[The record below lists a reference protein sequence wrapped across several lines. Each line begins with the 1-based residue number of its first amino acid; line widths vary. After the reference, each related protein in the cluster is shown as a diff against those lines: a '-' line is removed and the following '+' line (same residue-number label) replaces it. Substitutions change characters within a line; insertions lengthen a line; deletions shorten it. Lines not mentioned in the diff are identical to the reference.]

1 MSIQSQN
8 LVYVYYHGSG
18 HKLLMGRLLLKNRQI
33 FFEYDAAFIKTGL
46 ELSPFKLPLKTSVIE
61 SNDRTFEGLFGVF
74 NDSLPD
80 GWGRLLLDRKLMN
93 AGLNPGTLSPLDR
106 LCFVGTGGMGA
117 LSYEPENPSTI
128 SHITNDLDEIDSEIQ
143 ATLDEND
150 TYVDDLL
157 VLGGSSAGARP
168 KVLLHIEGVDWL
180 IKFRSHLD
188 PKDISA
194 IEYAYHL
201 MAIDAGLIVPEAKLF
216 PSRKGLG
223 FFGVKRFDR
232 IGEERISPYEKF
244 APDRQMQGDF
254 SAQNRSVQTVH
265 EDSSTKSTQQ
275 LTAGVGFSKRGV
287 HMHTIAG
294 LLHADHREPSL
305 DYESIMKATLYLTKD
320 TRQCE
325 IQFRNAVFNVLSHN
339 RDDHSKNFSF
349 LMDQQG
355 NWVVSPAYDLT
366 FSSGP
371 AGEHSTMIMGE
382 GKNPTKKHLLKLAG
396 TVGIKQD
403 KVLEIINQVLAVTE
417 KWDAFAGEVGVS
429 KLQTKNIG
437 AVLRTI
443 RKNSG
448 I

>member
-1 MSIQSQN
+1 MSFRDQN

-18 HKLLMGRLLLKNRQI
+18 ASLLTGRLLLKNRQI
-33 FFEYDAAFIKTGL
+33 FFEYDADFIKTGL
-46 ELSPFKLPLKTSVIE
+46 ELSPFKLPLKSGVIE

-106 LCFVGTGGMGA
+106 LCFVGTLGMGA
-117 LSYEPENPSTI
+117 LSYEPENPSAI

-150 TYVDDLL
+150 AYVEDLL

-168 KVLLHIEGVDWL
+168 KVLLNIDGVDWL
-180 IKFRSHLD
+180 IKFRSQLD

-201 MAIDAGLIVPEAKLF
+201 MAIDAGLVVPEAKLF
-216 PSRKGLG
+216 ASRKGMG

-232 IGEERISPYEKF
+232 NGDSRI
-244 APDRQMQGDF
+244 
-254 SAQNRSVQTVH
+254 
-265 EDSSTKSTQQ
+265 
-275 LTAGVGFSKRGV
+275 

-320 TRQCE
+320 IRQCE

-349 LMDQQG
+349 LMDETG
-355 NWVVSPAYDLT
+355 NWTVSPAYDLT

-371 AGEHSTMIMGE
+371 SGEHSTMIMGE
-382 GKNPTKKHLLKLAG
+382 GKNPTKNHLLKLAG
-396 TVGIKQD
+396 TIGIKQD
-403 KVLEIINQVLAVTE
+403 KALEIIDQVLAATQ
-417 KWDAFAGEVGVS
+417 KWDAFADKVGVS
-429 KLQTKNIG
+429 AVQTKNIG
-437 AVLRTI
+437 EALRTI
-443 RKNSG
+443 RKKADL
-448 I
+448 

>member
-1 MSIQSQN
+1 MSFRDQN

-18 HKLLMGRLLLKNRQI
+18 EKQLMGRLLLKNRQI
-33 FFEYDAAFIKTGL
+33 FFEYDADFIKTGL
-46 ELSPFKLPLKTSVIE
+46 ELSPFKLPLKSGVIE
-61 SNDRTFEGLFGVF
+61 SNDRTFEGLFGIF

-106 LCFVGTGGMGA
+106 LCFVGTLGMGA
-117 LSYEPENPSTI
+117 LSYEPENPSAI
-128 SHITNDLDEIDSEIQ
+128 SHITSDLDEIDSEIQ

-150 TYVDDLL
+150 AYVEDLL

-168 KVLLHIEGVDWL
+168 KVLLNIDGMDWL
-180 IKFRSHLD
+180 IKFRSQLD

-232 IGEERISPYEKF
+232 NGDSRI
-244 APDRQMQGDF
+244 
-254 SAQNRSVQTVH
+254 
-265 EDSSTKSTQQ
+265 
-275 LTAGVGFSKRGV
+275 
-287 HMHTIAG
+287 HMHTVAG

-320 TRQCE
+320 IRQCE

-349 LMDQQG
+349 LMDQRG
-355 NWVVSPAYDLT
+355 NWTVSPAYDLT

-382 GKNPTKKHLLKLAG
+382 GKNPTKNHLLKLAC

-403 KVLEIINQVLAVTE
+403 KALEIIDQVLAATQT
-417 KWDAFAGEVGVS
+417 WDTFATEVGVS

-437 AVLRTI
+437 EALRTI
-443 RKNSG
+443 RKKADL
-448 I
+448 

>member
-1 MSIQSQN
+1 MSFSNQN

-18 HKLLMGRLLLKNRQI
+18 ERQLTGRLLLKNRQI

-46 ELSPFKLPLKTSVIE
+46 ELSPFKLPLKSGVIE
-61 SNDRTFEGLFGVF
+61 SNDRTFERLFGVF

-106 LCFVGTGGMGA
+106 LCFVGVLGMGA
-117 LSYEPENPSTI
+117 LSYEPENPSAI
-128 SHITNDLDEIDSEIQ
+128 SHITNDLDEIDREIQ

-150 TYVDDLL
+150 DYVEDLL
-157 VLGGSSAGARP
+157 ILGGSSAGARP
-168 KVLLHIEGVDWL
+168 KVLLNIDGVDWL
-180 IKFRSHLD
+180 IKFGSQLD

-201 MAIDAGLIVPEAKLF
+201 MAIDAGLMVPEAKLF

-232 IGEERISPYEKF
+232 NGDSRI
-244 APDRQMQGDF
+244 
-254 SAQNRSVQTVH
+254 
-265 EDSSTKSTQQ
+265 
-275 LTAGVGFSKRGV
+275 

-320 TRQCE
+320 IRQCE

-355 NWVVSPAYDLT
+355 NWTVSPAYDLT

-382 GKNPTKKHLLKLAG
+382 GKSPTKAHLLKLAG

-403 KVLEIINQVLAVTE
+403 KALEIIDQVLAATQ

-429 KLQTKNIG
+429 TIQTKNIG
-437 AVLRTI
+437 EALRTI

>member
-1 MSIQSQN
+1 MSFSNQN

-18 HKLLMGRLLLKNRQI
+18 ERQLTGRLLLKNRQI
-33 FFEYDAAFIKTGL
+33 FFEYDADFIKKGL
-46 ELSPFKLPLKTSVIE
+46 ELSPFKLPLKTGVIE

-93 AGLNPGTLSPLDR
+93 VGLNPGTLSPLDR
-106 LCFVGTGGMGA
+106 LCFVGTSGMGA
-117 LSYEPENPSTI
+117 LSYEPENSSAM

-150 TYVDDLL
+150 DYVEDLL
-157 VLGGSSAGARP
+157 ILGGSSAGARP
-168 KVLLHIEGVDWL
+168 KVLLNIDGVDWL

-201 MAIDAGLIVPEAKLF
+201 MAIDAGLVVPEAKLF
-216 PSRKGLG
+216 PSRKGMG

-232 IGEERISPYEKF
+232 NGDSRI
-244 APDRQMQGDF
+244 
-254 SAQNRSVQTVH
+254 
-265 EDSSTKSTQQ
+265 
-275 LTAGVGFSKRGV
+275 

-320 TRQCE
+320 IRQCE

-349 LMDQQG
+349 LMDETG
-355 NWVVSPAYDLT
+355 NWTVSPAYDLT

-382 GKNPTKKHLLKLAG
+382 GKNPTKNHLLKLAG

-403 KVLEIINQVLAVTE
+403 KALEIIDQVLAATQ

-429 KLQTKNIG
+429 TIQTKNIG
-437 AVLRTI
+437 EALRTI
-443 RKNSG
+443 RKKADL
-448 I
+448 

>member
-1 MSIQSQN
+1 MSFSNQN

-18 HKLLMGRLLLKNRQI
+18 EKKLMGRLLLKNRQI
-33 FFEYDAAFIKTGL
+33 FFEYDADFIKTGL
-46 ELSPFKLPLKTSVIE
+46 ELSPFKLPLKSGVIE

-93 AGLNPGTLSPLDR
+93 AGLNPATLSPLDR
-106 LCFVGTGGMGA
+106 LCFVGTLGMGA
-117 LSYEPENPSTI
+117 LSYEPENPSAI

-150 TYVDDLL
+150 AYVEDLL

-168 KVLLHIEGVDWL
+168 KVLLNIEGMDWL
-180 IKFRSHLD
+180 IKFRSQLD

-232 IGEERISPYEKF
+232 NGDSRI
-244 APDRQMQGDF
+244 
-254 SAQNRSVQTVH
+254 
-265 EDSSTKSTQQ
+265 
-275 LTAGVGFSKRGV
+275 

-320 TRQCE
+320 IRQCE

-349 LMDQQG
+349 LMDAQG
-355 NWVVSPAYDLT
+355 NWTVSPAYDLT

-371 AGEHSTMIMGE
+371 SGEHSTMIMGE
-382 GKNPTKKHLLKLAG
+382 GKSPTKAHLLKLAG
-396 TVGIKQD
+396 TCNIKQD
-403 KVLEIINQVLAVTE
+403 KVLEIIHQVLSATE
-417 KWDAFAGEVGVS
+417 KWDTFASAVGVS
-429 KLQTKNIG
+429 KLQIKNIG
-437 AVLRTI
+437 EALRMI
-443 RKNSG
+443 RKKADL
-448 I
+448 

>member
-1 MSIQSQN
+1 MSFRDQN
-8 LVYVYYHGSG
+8 LVYVYYHGSLE
-18 HKLLMGRLLLKNRQI
+18 KQLMGRLLLKNRQI

-46 ELSPFKLPLKTSVIE
+46 ELSPFKLPLKAGVIE
-61 SNDRTFEGLFGVF
+61 SSDRTFEGLFGVF

-106 LCFVGTGGMGA
+106 LCFVGTLGMGA
-117 LSYEPENPSTI
+117 LSYEPENPSAI

-168 KVLLHIEGVDWL
+168 KVLLHIDGADWL
-180 IKFRSHLD
+180 IKFRSQLD

-201 MAIDAGLIVPEAKLF
+201 MAIDAGLVVPEAKLF

-232 IGEERISPYEKF
+232 NGDHRI
-244 APDRQMQGDF
+244 
-254 SAQNRSVQTVH
+254 
-265 EDSSTKSTQQ
+265 
-275 LTAGVGFSKRGV
+275 
-287 HMHTIAG
+287 HMHTTSG

-320 TRQCE
+320 IRQCE

-349 LMDQQG
+349 LMDNQG
-355 NWVVSPAYDLT
+355 NWTVSPAYDLT

-403 KVLEIINQVLAVTE
+403 KALEIIDQVLAALK
-417 KWDAFAGEVGVS
+417 KWDDFATEVGVS

-437 AVLRTI
+437 EALRTI

>member
-1 MSIQSQN
+1 MSFSNQD
-8 LVYVYYHGSG
+8 LVYVYYLGSG
-18 HKLLMGRLLLKNRQI
+18 EKQLTGRLLLKNRQI

-46 ELSPFKLPLKTSVIE
+46 ELSPFKLPLKSGVVE
-61 SNDRTFEGLFGVF
+61 SNDRTFEGLFGLF

-93 AGLNPGTLSPLDR
+93 AGLNPGILSPLDR
-106 LCFVGTGGMGA
+106 LCFVGTLGMGA
-117 LSYEPENPSTI
+117 LSYEPENPSSI

-150 TYVDDLL
+150 AYVEDLL

-168 KVLLHIEGVDWL
+168 KVLLHIEGADWL
-180 IKFRSHLD
+180 IKFRSQLD

-201 MAIDAGLIVPEAKLF
+201 MAIDAGLMVPKAKLF

-223 FFGVKRFDR
+223 FFGVNRFDR
-232 IGEERISPYEKF
+232 NDNNRI
-244 APDRQMQGDF
+244 
-254 SAQNRSVQTVH
+254 
-265 EDSSTKSTQQ
+265 
-275 LTAGVGFSKRGV
+275 

-294 LLHADHREPSL
+294 LLHADHRELSL

-320 TRQCE
+320 IRQCE
-325 IQFRNAVFNVLSHN
+325 IQFRNAIFNVLSHN

-355 NWVVSPAYDLT
+355 NWTVSPAYDLT

-371 AGEHSTMIMGE
+371 SGEHSTMMMGE
-382 GKNPTKKHLLKLAG
+382 GKSPTKVHLLKLASI
-396 TVGIKQD
+396 VGIKQE
-403 KVLEIINQVLAVTE
+403 KALEIIDQVLAATQQ
-417 KWDAFAGEVGVS
+417 WDAFADKVGVS
-429 KLQTKNIG
+429 AIQTRNIG
-437 AVLRTI
+437 EALRTI
-443 RKNSG
+443 RKKADL
-448 I
+448 

>member
-1 MSIQSQN
+1 MNISNQN
-8 LVYVYYHGSG
+8 LVYVYYNGSLE
-18 HKLLMGRLLLKNRQI
+18 KQLMGRLLLKNRQI

-46 ELSPFKLPLKTSVIE
+46 ELSPFKLPLKAGVIE

-106 LCFVGTGGMGA
+106 LCFVGTSGMGA
-117 LSYEPENPSTI
+117 LSYEPENPSSI

-150 TYVDDLL
+150 LYVDDLL

-168 KVLLHIEGVDWL
+168 KVLLHIDGEDWL
-180 IKFRSHLD
+180 IKFRSQLD

-201 MAIDAGLIVPEAKLF
+201 MAKEAGLILPEAKLF
-216 PSRKGLG
+216 RSRKSLG

-232 IGEERISPYEKF
+232 NADNRI
-244 APDRQMQGDF
+244 
-254 SAQNRSVQTVH
+254 
-265 EDSSTKSTQQ
+265 
-275 LTAGVGFSKRGV
+275 

-320 TRQCE
+320 IRQCE

-349 LMDQQG
+349 LMDVQG
-355 NWVVSPAYDLT
+355 NWTVSPAYDLT

-382 GKNPTKKHLLKLAG
+382 GKSPTKAHLLGLAG
-396 TVGIKQD
+396 TCNIKQD
-403 KVLEIINQVLAVTE
+403 KALEIIHQVLAALK
-417 KWDAFAGEVGVS
+417 KWDNFATEVGVS
-429 KLQTKNIG
+429 KLQIKNIG
-437 AVLRTI
+437 EALRTI

>member
-1 MSIQSQN
+1 MSFSNQN

-18 HKLLMGRLLLKNRQI
+18 TSLLMGRLLLKNRQI
-33 FFEYDAAFIKTGL
+33 FFEYDAAFIKTNL
-46 ELSPFKLPLKTSVIE
+46 ELSPFKLPLKAGVIE
-61 SNDRTFEGLFGVF
+61 SNDRVFERLFGVF

-106 LCFVGTGGMGA
+106 LCFVGNGGMGA
-117 LSYEPENPSTI
+117 LSYEPENPSSI

-143 ATLDEND
+143 STLDEND
-150 TYVDDLL
+150 IYVDDLL
-157 VLGGSSAGARP
+157 ALGGSSAGARP
-168 KVLLHIEGVDWL
+168 KVLLHIDGKNWL

-201 MAIDAGLIVPEAKLF
+201 MAIDAGLIVPKAKLF

-223 FFGVKRFDR
+223 FFGVERFDR
-232 IGEERISPYEKF
+232 N
-244 APDRQMQGDF
+244 GD
-254 SAQNRSVQTVH
+254 TPI
-265 EDSSTKSTQQ
+265 
-275 LTAGVGFSKRGV
+275 

-305 DYESIMKATLYLTKD
+305 DYESIMKATFYLTKD
-320 TRQCE
+320 IRQCE

-355 NWVVSPAYDLT
+355 DWTVSPAYDLT

-371 AGEHSTMIMGE
+371 SGEHSTMIMGE
-382 GKNPTKKHLLKLAG
+382 GKNPTKAHLLKLASICN
-396 TVGIKQD
+396 IKQD
-403 KVLEIINQVLAVTE
+403 KALEIIHQVLAATE
-417 KWDAFAGEVGVS
+417 KWDVFASDVGVS
-429 KLQTKNIG
+429 KLQTKNVG
-437 AVLRTI
+437 EVLRMI
-443 RKNSG
+443 RKTACL
-448 I
+448 

>member
-1 MSIQSQN
+1 MTFSNQN
-8 LVYVYYHGSG
+8 LVYVYYHGSS
-18 HKLLMGRLLLKNRQI
+18 HKILMGRLLLKSRKI
-33 FFEYDAAFIKTGL
+33 FFEYDAAFVKTGL
-46 ELSPFKLPLKTSVIE
+46 DLSPFKLSLKAGIIE

-93 AGLNPGTLSPLDR
+93 AGLNPCTLSPLDR
-106 LCFVGTGGMGA
+106 LCFVGKRGMGA
-117 LSYEPENPSTI
+117 LSYEPENPTSM
-128 SHITNDLDEIDSEIQ
+128 SHITNNLDEIDKEIQ

-150 TYVDDLL
+150 IYVDDLL
-157 VLGGSSAGARP
+157 VLAGSSAGARP
-168 KVLLHIEGVDWL
+168 KVLLHINGEDWL

-201 MAIDAGLIVPEAKLF
+201 MAKEAGLIVPEAQLF

-232 IGEERISPYEKF
+232 NGNSCI
-244 APDRQMQGDF
+244 
-254 SAQNRSVQTVH
+254 
-265 EDSSTKSTQQ
+265 
-275 LTAGVGFSKRGV
+275 

-294 LLHADHREPSL
+294 LLHTDHREPSL

-320 TRQCE
+320 IRQCE
-325 IQFRNAVFNVLSHN
+325 IQYRNAVFNILSHN

-349 LMDQQG
+349 LMDIQG
-355 NWVVSPAYDLT
+355 DWTISPAYDLT

-371 AGEHSTMIMGE
+371 SGEHSTMIMGE
-382 GKNPTKKHLLKLAG
+382 GKSPTKAHLLKLAG
-396 TVGIKQD
+396 ICNIRQD
-403 KVLEIINQVLAVTE
+403 KALEIIHQVLAATE
-417 KWDAFAGEVGVS
+417 KWDGFATKFGVS

-437 AVLRTI
+437 EALSTI
-443 RKNSG
+443 REKG
-448 I
+448 GF

>member
-1 MSIQSQN
+1 MTIQSQN
-8 LVYVYYHGSG
+8 LVYVYYHGSLE
-18 HKLLMGRLLLKNRQI
+18 KLLMARLLLKNRHI
-33 FFEYDAAFIKTGL
+33 FFEYDADFIKTGL
-46 ELSPFKLPLKTSVIE
+46 ELSPFKLPLKPGVIE
-61 SNDRTFEGLFGVF
+61 SNDRTFEGLFGIF

-106 LCFVGTGGMGA
+106 LCFVGTSGMGA
-117 LSYEPENPSTI
+117 LSYEPENPSAI
-128 SHITNDLDEIDSEIQ
+128 SHITHDLDEIDSEIQ

-168 KVLLHIEGVDWL
+168 KVLLNIDGEDWL
-180 IKFRSHLD
+180 IKFRSQLD

-201 MAIDAGLIVPEAKLF
+201 MAIDAGLVVPEAKLF
-216 PSRKGLG
+216 PSRKGMG

-232 IGEERISPYEKF
+232 NGDNRI
-244 APDRQMQGDF
+244 
-254 SAQNRSVQTVH
+254 
-265 EDSSTKSTQQ
+265 
-275 LTAGVGFSKRGV
+275 
-287 HMHTIAG
+287 HMHTVAG

-305 DYESIMKATLYLTKD
+305 DYESIMKATLYLTQD
-320 TRQCE
+320 IRQCG
-325 IQFRNAVFNVLSHN
+325 IQFRNGVFNVLSHN

-355 NWVVSPAYDLT
+355 NWTVSPAYDLT

-371 AGEHSTMIMGE
+371 SGEHSTMIMGE
-382 GKNPTKKHLLKLAG
+382 GKNPTKNHLLKLAS

-403 KVLEIINQVLAVTE
+403 KALEIIDQVLAAIQ

-429 KLQTKNIG
+429 TIQTKNIG
-437 AVLRTI
+437 EALRTI
-443 RKNSG
+443 RKKADF
-448 I
+448 

>member
-1 MSIQSQN
+1 MSFSNQN
-8 LVYVYYHGSG
+8 LVYVYYNGSLE
-18 HKLLMGRLLLKNRQI
+18 KQIMGRLLLKNRQI

-46 ELSPFKLPLKTSVIE
+46 ELSPFKLPLKAGVIE

-93 AGLNPGTLSPLDR
+93 AWLNPGTLSPLDR
-106 LCFVGTGGMGA
+106 LCFVGTSGMGA
-117 LSYEPENPSTI
+117 LSYEPENPSAT
-128 SHITNDLDEIDSEIQ
+128 SHISNDLDEIDSKIQ

-150 TYVDDLL
+150 LYVDDLL

-168 KVLLHIEGVDWL
+168 KVVLNLEGEDWL
-180 IKFRSHLD
+180 IKFRTYLD

-201 MAIDAGLIVPEAKLF
+201 MAKEAGLIVPEAKLF
-216 PSRKGLG
+216 PSRKGMG

-232 IGEERISPYEKF
+232 NGDSRI
-244 APDRQMQGDF
+244 
-254 SAQNRSVQTVH
+254 
-265 EDSSTKSTQQ
+265 
-275 LTAGVGFSKRGV
+275 

-320 TRQCE
+320 IRQCE

-355 NWVVSPAYDLT
+355 NWTVSPAYDLT

-403 KVLEIINQVLAVTE
+403 KALEIIHQVFAALK
-417 KWDAFAGEVGVS
+417 KWDDFATKVGVS

-437 AVLRTI
+437 EALSTI
-443 RKNSG
+443 PSAKKG
-448 I
+448 